1 MDQSR
6 AEHFAKDWIDSWNA
20 HDLVR
25 ILSHYADD
33 VVFHSPRIAL
43 IMKEPIDSVVG
54 KPALE
59 RYWGQALSMAKD
71 LHFTLDRVY
80 AGSDSLTIAYR
91 NHRGQNAAET
101 FIFNAQGLVVESV
114 ATYA

>member
-1 MDQSR
+1 MDHSR

-43 IMKEPIDSVVG
+43 VMKEPVDKVTG

-59 RYWGQALSMAKD
+59 RYWSQALSMAKD

-80 AGSDSLTIAYR
+80 AGSDSVTIAYR
-91 NHRGQNAAET
+91 NHRGQSASET
-101 FIFNAQGLVVESV
+101 FIFNAQGLVSESV